1 MRTDLGKGAGAV
13 CCVLLSALLLSSC
26 SSSTSTANSP
36 ATPAPAATTAQVTPP
51 ATATPTAKSKVMSG
65 ALASVVALTP
75 AEWGAGFKS
84 SRVAENAK
92 LVAYELDAS
101 CRYQSVPPSPSLRGQ
116 MTRNV
121 ERPLDGDATET
132 AVSGNT
138 TVSVFTTPADARNYL
153 STGRADGKR
162 CPKSFVLNGES
173 VANENIHEVSLE
185 GFSAPV
191 DELYAEEGQTTGG
204 DSTHPDPYVY
214 LVATKGS
221 VVLSVFVGS
230 QNDAETVAQN
240 EARAEQL
247 LTALNAKLMRYSAL
261 S

>member
-1 MRTDLGKGAGAV
+1 M
-13 CCVLLSALLLSSC
+13 CCALLSALLLSSC
-26 SSSTSTANSP
+26 SSGTSTANSQG
-36 ATPAPAATTAQVTPP
+36 TPAPATTTGPATTTATTS
-51 ATATPTAKSKVMSG
+51 ATATPTVKSKVMSG
-65 ALASVVALTP
+65 ALAAAVTLTP
-75 AEWGAGFKS
+75 AEWGTGFKS
-84 SRVAENAK
+84 SLVGENAK

-101 CRYQSVPPSPSLRGQ
+101 CRYQSVPPPPSLRGQ

-121 ERPLDGDATET
+121 ERPLEGDATKT
-132 AVSGNT
+132 AVDGNT

-162 CPKSFVLNGES
+162 CPKSFVVNGGS

-185 GFSAPV
+185 GFSASV

-204 DSTHPDPYVY
+204 NSTHPDPYVY

-221 VVLSVFVGS
+221 VVLSVFVES
-230 QNDAETVAQN
+230 ENDAETIAQN

-247 LTALNAKLMRYSAL
+247 LTALNAKLMRF
-261 S
+261 